1 MGRRHLG
8 KRDAKDIARER
19 IDRLFAL
26 AEQAVREGD
35 GARSKRY
42 VSLALRIGE
51 RHKVRSGHK
60 RTYCRACHSF
70 FIPPTNVRIRT
81 GRGRISTTCLACG
94 HVSRYPLEQKGKGR

>member
-26 AEQAVREGD
+26 AEQEVYKGSTV
-35 GARSKRY
+35 RSKRY

-51 RHKVRSGHK
+51 RHKVRTGHK
-60 RTYCRACHSF
+60 RTYCPECHSF
-70 FIPPTNVRIRT
+70 FVPPINVRVRT
-81 GRGRISTTCLACG
+81 GRGNISMTCLACG
-94 HVSRYPLEQKGKGR
+94 RISRYPLVQKRR